1 MVERLAFTKALKA
14 EVPNALLMEE
24 QFTHQAERLK
34 RLTVT
39 QNRWA
44 KCSYLE
50 NICKDMTGQGWSMQ
64 QSLGTL
70 VLQTCTQAHAAV
82 LYKLIKANTVNKTAK
97 YIRAD
102 FCISKPE
109 PQNEQAPR
117 NETLHQGTHK
127 HQSLPPQIRSRDE
140 HKTHFAFPNAYLC

>member
-1 MVERLAFTKALKA
+1 
-14 EVPNALLMEE
+14 
-24 QFTHQAERLK
+24 
-34 RLTVT
+34 
-39 QNRWA
+39 
-44 KCSYLE
+44 
-50 NICKDMTGQGWSMQ
+50 MQ

-70 VLQTCTQAHAAV
+70 VLQICTQAHVAV

-117 NETLHQGTHK
+117 NETLHQGT
-127 HQSLPPQIRSRDE
+127 QAPEPSTPNQI
-140 HKTHFAFPNAYLC
+140 